1 MKAVNKLN
9 ETLKY
14 NININNRNVVAAV
27 CVLEFY
33 KLKKYVANHIDD
45 ELLDRL
51 TNSAKKEMYSKIPMN
66 LF

>member
-1 MKAVNKLN
+1 MKAVDKLN
-9 ETLKY
+9 ESLKY
-14 NININNRNVVAAV
+14 NVNVNNRNVVAAI

-51 TNSAKKEMYSKIPMN
+51 TASAKKEMYSKIPMR
-66 LF
+66 LI